1 MERRD
6 AKAQILNILA
16 KSIRRIMEKEAVD
29 FSYLQEIRLRAGQ
42 PVRILLR
49 NREKVLPSGEEPH
62 IVTKEE
68 VRETMEYI
76 SHYSLYVLLS

>member
-29 FSYLQEIRLRAGQ
+29 FSGLQEIRLRVGQ

-49 NREKVLPSGEEPH
+49 NREKVLQSPCFAKKRGKNSKQDLKMLRDG
-62 IVTKEE
+62 V
-68 VRETMEYI
+68 YFF
-76 SHYSLYVLLS
+76 YSK

>member
-49 NREKVLPSGEEPH
+49 NREKVLPCGEEPH
-62 IVTKEE
+62 IVTKDE

-76 SHYSLYVLLS
+76 SHYSLYAYEN